1 MSSNPTFNNK
11 TTAEQVA
18 AVFPHRI
25 KGKHVVITGANIGLG
40 KETARVLAK
49 HGAIITI
56 CCRTVSKGE
65 QAKADIV
72 KENADANITV
82 VPLDLSSLKSV
93 KKCAEDYIGTGNP
106 IDILINNAGIM
117 ACPLTK
123 TADGFETQF
132 GTNHLGHFYF
142 TELLLPVLE
151 RSGTKD
157 EPARV
162 VNLASLAA
170 VLFAPKTG
178 ILFDD
183 ISGEKCYN
191 SWERY
196 GQSKLSNI
204 LYTVE
209 LNNRMKAEGKHIV
222 AVSLHPGNI
231 TSTNLTQHIGVKSAM
246 EMVWQLNKSL
256 FPKILESKNIPQGTA
271 TTIVCA
277 FDPKIEAG
285 KYYYDCQVGT
295 LYHHLAYDED
305 LALKLTEFSR
315 ELIDKA
321 LK

>member
-1 MSSNPTFNNK
+1 MSSNPTFNDK
-11 TTAEQVA
+11 TTAEEVA
-18 AVFPHRI
+18 TVFKHRI

-49 HGAIITI
+49 EGAIITI

-65 QAKADIV
+65 DAKADILKQV
-72 KENADANITV
+72 SDANITV

-93 KKCAEDYIGTGNP
+93 KKCAEDYISTGKP

-117 ACPLTK
+117 ACPLNK
-123 TADGFETQF
+123 TADGFEAQF

-151 RSGTKD
+151 KSGTKD
-157 EPARV
+157 EPSRV

-170 VLFAPKTG
+170 VLFAPKSG

-196 GQSKLSNI
+196 GQSKLANI

-209 LNNRMKAEGKHIV
+209 LNNRMKKEGKHVV

-231 TSTNLTQHIGVKSAM
+231 AATNLTQHIGIKSVFELA
-246 EMVWQLNKSL
+246 WQINKPL
-256 FPKILESKNIPQGTA
+256 IPKILASKNIPQGTA

-277 FDPKIEAG
+277 FDPKIEPG

-295 LYHHLAYDED
+295 LYHDMAYNEE
-305 LALKLTEFSR
+305 LALKLTEFSH

-321 LK
+321 TK

>member
-11 TTAEQVA
+11 TTAEEVA
-18 AVFPHRI
+18 TVFKHRI

-49 HGAIITI
+49 EGAIITI

-65 QAKADIV
+65 EAKADIL
-72 KENADANITV
+72 KETADANITV
-82 VPLDLSSLKSV
+82 VPLDLSNLKSV
-93 KKCAEDYIGTGNP
+93 KKCAEDYISTGKP
-106 IDILINNAGIM
+106 IDILINNAGVM

-151 RSGTKD
+151 KSGTKD
-157 EPARV
+157 EPSRV

-170 VLFAPKTG
+170 VLFAPKAG

-183 ISGEKCYN
+183 INGEKHYN

-196 GQSKLSNI
+196 GQSKLANI

-209 LNNRMKAEGKHIV
+209 LNDRMKKEGKHVI

-231 TSTNLTQHIGVKSAM
+231 AATNLTQHIGVKSAF
-246 EMVWQLNKSL
+246 EMVWQINKSL
-256 FPKILESKNIPQGTA
+256 IPKIMASKNIPQGTA
-271 TTIVCA
+271 TSIVCA
-277 FDPKIEAG
+277 FDPKIEPG
-285 KYYYDCQVGT
+285 KYYYDCQLGT
-295 LYHHLAYDED
+295 LYHPLSYDEE
-305 LALKLTEFSR
+305 LALKLTKFSH
-315 ELIDKA
+315 ELIEKA
-321 LK
+321 TQ